1 MKNSVQKKS
10 SFTLPASEVTRVHRL
25 KRRLGLRSNTA
36 VVRRALSELERGVDR
51 NSLRK
56 QFQDA
61 SLIVRDANQEDLK
74 EMDFLAGE
82 GIE

>member
-1 MKNSVQKKS
+1 MKSLIGKKS
-10 SFTLPASEVTRVHRL
+10 SFTLPGAEVSRVSRL

-36 VVRRALSELERGVDR
+36 VVRRALTELENSMDR
-51 NSLRK
+51 NHLRK

-61 SLIVRDANQEDLK
+61 SALVRDVNREDLR
-74 EMDFLAGE
+74 ELDALADE